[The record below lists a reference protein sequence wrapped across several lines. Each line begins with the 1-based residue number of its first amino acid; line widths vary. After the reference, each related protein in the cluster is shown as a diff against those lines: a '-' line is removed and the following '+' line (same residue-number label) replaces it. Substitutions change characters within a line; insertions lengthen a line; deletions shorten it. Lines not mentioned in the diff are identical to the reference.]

1 MFPSKPAM
9 PSSSLIIRQRMSE
22 FEIERMGERGDGL
35 VGTRAFA
42 RTLPGEFV
50 NVDDRGAYHLT
61 RLSPER
67 VAAFCPAFETC
78 GGCKL
83 QHWQAEPY
91 QKWKTALLTAA
102 LKAWGLETQI
112 NPLIDAHGQG
122 RRRASFHVR
131 EINGEWCAGFMA
143 AGTHM
148 LVPLKACPVLV
159 PAMQNAPVLAAR
171 FGNLFGSCDV
181 LVTCAENGLDIAIKA
196 SRRLADRAVQSLDA
210 MMRENAIT
218 RIALNNEIL
227 VQLVPPRIAIGPAT
241 VALPI
246 GAFLQATKAG
256 EDTIADLIQGHM
268 GKTKKVA
275 DLFCGLGP
283 FAFQLAEKQ
292 MVDCF
297 DSDKA
302 AVVALQQAVRHIQG
316 LRPIK
321 AETLDLFRNPL
332 TPTELD
338 AYDAV
343 VLDPPR
349 AGAEAQCLS
358 LAKSKIKRVIMVA
371 CDVQTFARDASI
383 LCGGGFILREVTPVD
398 QFKYSAHL
406 ECVGLL
412 TRR

>member
-1 MFPSKPAM
+1 
-9 PSSSLIIRQRMSE
+9 MSE
-22 FEIERMGERGDGL
+22 FVIERVGERGDGL
-35 VGTRAFA
+35 AGTRAFA
-42 RTLPGEFV
+42 RTLPGEMV

-61 RLSPER
+61 RRSPGR
-67 VAAFCPAFETC
+67 IAAFCPAFETC

-83 QHWQAEPY
+83 QHWRAEFY

-102 LKAWGLETQI
+102 LKARGLETQI

-131 EINGEWCAGFMA
+131 EINGEWCAGFME
-143 AGTHM
+143 AGTHT
-148 LVPLKACPVLV
+148 LVPLKACPILV
-159 PAMQNAPVLAAR
+159 PEMQNAPVLAAR
-171 FGNLFGSCDV
+171 FGNLFGPCDV
-181 LVTCAENGLDIAIKA
+181 LVTCAENGLDTVIKA
-196 SRRLADRAVQSLDA
+196 SRKMADKAVQSLDA
-210 MMRENAIT
+210 VMRENAIT
-218 RIALNNEIL
+218 RIALNNEVL
-227 VQLVPPRIAIGPAT
+227 VQLAPPRVAVGRAT

-256 EDTIADLIQGHM
+256 EDIIADLIQGHM
-268 GKTKKVA
+268 GKAKKVA

-283 FAFQLAEKQ
+283 FALRLAEKQ

-302 AVVALQQAVRHIQG
+302 AIAALQQAVRHTQG

-332 TPTELD
+332 TPAEIDT
-338 AYDAV
+338 YDAV

-349 AGAEAQCLS
+349 AGAEAQCVS
-358 LAKSKIKRVIMVA
+358 LAKSKVKRVVMVA

-383 LCGGGFILREVTPVD
+383 LSGGGFILREVTPVD

-406 ECVGLL
+406 ECVSLF